1 MHKDGNRLRYAR
13 RMRRLPTDAEMRL
26 WRNFR
31 AGRLA
36 GYKFRRQ
43 QPIGRYI
50 VDFVCF
56 EKRLVIEVDG
66 GQHLDAQLSDASR
79 TKWLESEGFQVLRFW
94 NDDVLLRTHSVLE
107 AVLRALAANRSS

>member
-1 MHKDGNRLRYAR
+1 MVRTIRSLAHAKH
-13 RMRRLPTDAEMRL
+13 MRHSPTDAETRL
-26 WRNFR
+26 WRNLR

-43 QPIGRYI
+43 QPPGRYI

-56 EKRLVIEVDG
+56 EERLVIEVDG

-79 TKWLESEGFQVLRFW
+79 TKWLESEGFRVLRFW
-94 NDDVLLRTHSVLE
+94 NDDVLLRNSLVLE
-107 AVLRALAANRSS
+107 EILRALTNNRSS